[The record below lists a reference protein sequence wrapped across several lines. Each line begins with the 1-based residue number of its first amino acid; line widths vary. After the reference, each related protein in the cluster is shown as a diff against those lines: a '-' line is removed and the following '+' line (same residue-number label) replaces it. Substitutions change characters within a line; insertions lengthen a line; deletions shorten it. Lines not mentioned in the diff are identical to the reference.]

1 MKAKEN
7 KIRFFKQPY
16 HLFVNIDELSKTK
29 LLGTRH
35 YLWGGGGG
43 GGGLHRREMLF
54 LVKML
59 LIQPLKSQKHLLAN
73 LKYQLKNKY
82 PPLAKNMSLINILG
96 TSSASTSC

>member
-43 GGGLHRREMLF
+43 GGVAPKRNAF
-54 LVKML
+54 LGKNVADPTIKKSKTSFS
-59 LIQPLKSQKHLLAN
+59 QPQ
-73 LKYQLKNKY
+73 
-82 PPLAKNMSLINILG
+82 I
-96 TSSASTSC
+96 STKK